1 MKILFYIGNLRKGGA
16 ERVVATLSNK
26 LVEKN
31 EVIII
36 TTTDEKIEYSLNK
49 SIKLFN
55 LKNFDGNKNPLVKNI
70 IYLKRLKDY
79 IKEIDPDIILGFL
92 PEPSYR
98 LLILKPFI
106 KSPVIISDRN
116 DPKIEYASLKSR
128 TIMKFLYKRADG
140 FVFQTDEARDY
151 FCKKIQ
157 DKSIVIANP
166 VDDRFLKTKYVGYKS
181 TEFINVGRLNEQK
194 NQILLIE
201 SFKDVIKKYPNYKLL
216 IYGEGSLKNEL
227 SMYIKDNKL
236 NNNVKLCGNVDDI
249 ENILKD
255 KKGFILSSKYEGMPN
270 ALMEAMA
277 VGVPCIS
284 TDCPCGGP
292 RELIKNNING
302 LLVKSNDKNELVSA
316 MYKIIENDKMCK
328 KIAMSAKKNM
338 NNYSCDK
345 IVSKWFEFMKEVYK
359 NEKNN

>member
-36 TTTDEKIEYSLNK
+36 TTTDEKVEYSLDK
-49 SIKLFN
+49 SIKLFS

-284 TDCPCGGP
+284 IDCPCGGP

>member
-1 MKILFYIGNLRKGGA
+1 
-16 ERVVATLSNK
+16 
-26 LVEKN
+26 
-31 EVIII
+31 
-36 TTTDEKIEYSLNK
+36 
-49 SIKLFN
+49 
-55 LKNFDGNKNPLVKNI
+55 
-70 IYLKRLKDY
+70 
-79 IKEIDPDIILGFL
+79 
-92 PEPSYR
+92 
-98 LLILKPFI
+98 
-106 KSPVIISDRN
+106 
-116 DPKIEYASLKSR
+116 
-128 TIMKFLYKRADG
+128 MKFLYKRADG

-201 SFKDVIKKYPNYKLL
+201 SFKDIIKKYPNYKLL

-277 VGVPCIS
+277 VGLPCIS
-284 TDCPCGGP
+284 TSCPCGGP
-292 RELIKNNING
+292 KELIDGNKNG
-302 LLVKSNDKNELVSA
+302 LLVENNNKEELTSSICRLIEDNNICRQLSKNA
-316 MYKIIENDKMCK
+316 RDKMQEY
-328 KIAMSAKKNM
+328 N
-338 NNYSCDK
+338 CDK
-345 IVSKWFEFMKEVYK
+345 IVNKWFDFMKEVCN

>member
-36 TTTDEKIEYSLNK
+36 TTTDEKVEYSLDK
-49 SIKLFN
+49 SIKLFS

-140 FVFQTDEARDY
+140 FVFQTDGARDY

>member
-1 MKILFYIGNLRKGGA
+1 MKILFYIGNLKKGGA
-16 ERVVATLSNK
+16 ERVVVTLSNR
-26 LVEKN
+26 LVKDN
-31 EVIII
+31 DVTII
-36 TTTDEKIEYSLNK
+36 TTTDEKPEYNLDKKISLF
-49 SIKLFN
+49 I
-55 LKNFDGNKNPLVKNI
+55 LKDFADNKNILTKNI
-70 IYLKRLKDY
+70 IYLKKLKKY
-79 IKEIDPDIILGFL
+79 IKDINPDIIVGFL

-98 LLILKPFI
+98 LLLLRPFI
-106 KSPVIISDRN
+106 RTPVIISDRN
-116 DPKIEYASLKSR
+116 DPKIEYASLKNKI
-128 TIMKFLYKRADG
+128 IMKWLYHRADG
-140 FVFQTDEARDY
+140 FVFQTSEAQNY
-151 FCKKIQ
+151 FSKKIQ
-157 DKSIVIANP
+157 SKSIVIANP
-166 VDDRFLKTKYVGYKS
+166 VDDKFFNVNYCGEKS
-181 TEFINVGRLNEQK
+181 KEFINVGRLNEQK
-194 NQILLIE
+194 NQIFLIDC
-201 SFKDVIKKYPNYKLL
+201 FKEVIKKHSDYKLL
-216 IYGEGSLKNEL
+216 IYGDGN
-227 SMYIKDNKL
+227 MKDEISSYVKINKL
-236 NNNVKLCGNVDDI
+236 NNNIKLCGNVDDI
-249 ENILKD
+249 ENILKE

-328 KIAMSAKKNM
+328 KIAMAAKKNM

>member
-1 MKILFYIGNLRKGGA
+1 MKILFYIGKLRKGGA

-36 TTTDEKIEYSLNK
+36 TTTDEKVEYSLDK
-49 SIKLFN
+49 SIKLFS

>member
-36 TTTDEKIEYSLNK
+36 TTTDEKVEYSLDK
-49 SIKLFN
+49 SIKLFS

-116 DPKIEYASLKSR
+116 YPKIEYASLKSR

-249 ENILKD
+249 DNILKD

>member
-36 TTTDEKIEYSLNK
+36 TTTDEKVEYSLDK
-49 SIKLFN
+49 SIKLFS

-140 FVFQTDEARDY
+140 FVFQIDEARDY

>member
-79 IKEIDPDIILGFL
+79 IKDIDPDIILGFL

-98 LLILKPFI
+98 LLLLKPFI
-106 KSPVIISDRN
+106 KTPVIISDRN

>member
-79 IKEIDPDIILGFL
+79 IKDIDPDIILGFL

-98 LLILKPFI
+98 LLLLKPFI
-106 KSPVIISDRN
+106 KTPVIISDRN
-116 DPKIEYASLKSR
+116 DPKVEYASLKSR
-128 TIMKFLYKRADG
+128 TIMKTLYKKADG
-140 FVFQTDEARDY
+140 FVFQTEEARSY
-151 FCKKIQ
+151 FSKKIQ
-157 DKSIVIANP
+157 DKSVVIANP
-166 VDDRFLKTKYVGYKS
+166 VDDRFLKTKYIGEKS

-194 NQILLIE
+194 NQMLLME

-277 VGVPCIS
+277 VGMPCIS

-316 MYKIIENDKMCK
+316 MYKIIENDKICK

>member
-79 IKEIDPDIILGFL
+79 IKDIDPDIILGFL

-98 LLILKPFI
+98 LLLLKPFI
-106 KSPVIISDRN
+106 KTPVIISDRN
-116 DPKIEYASLKSR
+116 DPKVEYASLKSR
-128 TIMKFLYKRADG
+128 TIMKTLYKKADG
-140 FVFQTDEARDY
+140 FVFQTEEARSY
-151 FCKKIQ
+151 FSKKIQ
-157 DKSIVIANP
+157 DKSVVIANP
-166 VDDRFLKTKYVGYKS
+166 VDDKFFNVNYCGENSK
-181 TEFINVGRLNEQK
+181 EFINVGRLNEQK
-194 NQILLIE
+194 NQIFLIE
-201 SFKDVIKKYPNYKLL
+201 SFKEIIKKYPDYKLL
-216 IYGEGSLKNEL
+216 IYGDGDMKEEL
-227 SMYIKDNKL
+227 SSYIIKNKL
-236 NNNVKLCGNVDDI
+236 NDNVKLCGNVDNI
-249 ENILKD
+249 ENVLKD

>member
-16 ERVVATLSNK
+16 EIVVATLSNK

-36 TTTDEKIEYSLNK
+36 TTTDEKVEYSLDK
-49 SIKLFN
+49 SIKLFS

>member
-79 IKEIDPDIILGFL
+79 IKDIDPDIILGFL

-98 LLILKPFI
+98 LLLLKPFI
-106 KSPVIISDRN
+106 KTPVIISDRN
-116 DPKIEYASLKSR
+116 DPKVEYASLKSR
-128 TIMKFLYKRADG
+128 TIMKTLYKKADG
-140 FVFQTDEARDY
+140 FVFQTEEARSY
-151 FCKKIQ
+151 FSKKIQ
-157 DKSIVIANP
+157 DKSVVIANP
-166 VDDRFLKTKYVGYKS
+166 VDDRFLKTKYIGEKS

-194 NQILLIE
+194 NQMLLME

-216 IYGEGSLKNEL
+216 IYGDGNLKNEL
-227 SMYIKDNKL
+227 NIYIKTNKL
-236 NNNVKLCGNVDDI
+236 NNKVKLCGNVDNI
-249 ENILKD
+249 ENILKE
-255 KKGFILSSKYEGMPN
+255 KKCFILSSKYEGMPN

>member
-36 TTTDEKIEYSLNK
+36 TTTDEKVEYSLDK
-49 SIKLFN
+49 SIKLFS

-277 VGVPCIS
+277 VCVPCIS

>member
-79 IKEIDPDIILGFL
+79 IKDIDPDIILGFL

-98 LLILKPFI
+98 LLLLKPFI
-106 KSPVIISDRN
+106 KTPVIISDRN
-116 DPKIEYASLKSR
+116 DPKVEYASLKSR
-128 TIMKFLYKRADG
+128 TIMKTLYKKADG
-140 FVFQTDEARDY
+140 FVFQTEEARSY
-151 FCKKIQ
+151 FSKKIQ
-157 DKSIVIANP
+157 DKSVVIANP
-166 VDDRFLKTKYVGYKS
+166 VDDRFLKTKYIGEKS

-194 NQILLIE
+194 NQMLLME

-216 IYGEGSLKNEL
+216 IYGDGNLKNEL
-227 SMYIKDNKL
+227 NIYIKTNKL
-236 NNNVKLCGNVDDI
+236 NNKVKLCGNVDNI
-249 ENILKD
+249 ENILKE
-255 KKGFILSSKYEGMPN
+255 KKCFILSSKHEGMPN

-277 VGVPCIS
+277 VGMPCIS

-302 LLVKSNDKNELVSA
+302 LLIKNDDKRELVSA
-316 MYKIIENDKMCK
+316 MYKIIENDKMSK

>member
-345 IVSKWFEFMKEVYK
+345 IVNKWFEFMKEVYK

>member
-36 TTTDEKIEYSLNK
+36 TTTDEKVEYSLDK
-49 SIKLFN
+49 SIKLFS

-249 ENILKD
+249 DNILKD

>member
-36 TTTDEKIEYSLNK
+36 ITTDEKVEYSLDK
-49 SIKLFN
+49 SIKLFS

-249 ENILKD
+249 DNILKD

>member
-36 TTTDEKIEYSLNK
+36 TTTDEKVEYSLDK
-49 SIKLFN
+49 SIKLFS

-284 TDCPCGGP
+284 TNCPCGGP